1 MRRLLLFAA
10 LSALALAKPE
20 LYKEKEDFHYS
31 RSSSDEGSKS
41 GFYGAQR
48 GNMGGNFER
57 AHNMDSLAQRHLSGA
72 ISQVEGELGEEGSK
86 TRTGSVYTAA
96 NSAGFYG
103 SGNYDLSNLRGRN
116 FQEGTYLD
124 NAHSS
129 LLSNA
134 QYSTQAINRNSHY
147 SNSQF
152 SNSNYRNSHR
162 ASPSQSQ
169 HISDLQA
176 SDGSQGYQQFD
187 YGGQAAAAEIYSK
200 SNGRVASDR
209 YSNDQNAYDQ
219 YNSNALANNEAIINI
234 DTSVHKPKH
243 FQSAYSYHK
252 QWEKH
257 DTKPLIISVP
267 NSNYPKNNDLPIPEN
282 SELYEDAV
290 AQTSNQQFEEAGFN
304 SHNHASSIN
313 SDYSGQSKSSRNSR
327 LSSAANGDA
336 YNQLLAVSDSK
347 PKTYHSSYSYKKS
360 WERRGDPYVIQ
371 PSVRS
376 QVDSDY
382 DATAAQ
388 TLTSNANLL
397 DSQRYTHN
405 QHQSLNAINC
415 QICDEHGYIRVP
427 RSYNVN
433 QYFERAQKHDDQ
445 QITQQIQNSDDLQQG
460 NNQFE
465 TLEDLGQQTQ
475 NQWDNLENLG
485 QQTQDSWGKAEDL
498 SQQTQNNFDKLEDLG
513 QQTQNHWGKLEDL
526 GQQTQNQWDNLENLG
541 QQTQDS
547 WGKADELSQQTQTN
561 FDKLEDLG
569 QQTQNH
575 WGKLEDL
582 GQQTQNQW
590 DNLENLGQQT
600 QDSWGKAD
608 ELSQQTQTNFDKLE
622 DLGQQTQK
630 HWGKLEDLGQQTQ
643 NQRRNLEN
651 LGQQTQDSWG
661 KAEDLS
667 QQTQNNFD
675 KFEDLGQQTQNQWGN
690 LENFGQQ
697 TQDNWD
703 KAKDLSQQTQNNFD
717 KLESFGQQ
725 THHHWNS
732 FSREQN
738 QHSWNKL
745 ENGASNYYHQT
756 QYDLQST
763 NNTARD
769 KVTVET
775 LGQPYILPSS
785 NSQIPNDNS
794 PWNKINNLGPNKF
807 NNPNQFTQLHVNG
820 MDSNHQT
827 FTQTQNIWTVGSRG
841 LNNYNSNT
849 IQVYSNNRPNP
860 QTNYSIANSQFDTND
875 KQHAETTEINWN
887 SNRQTENREANN
899 HISWLNTNTYNH
911 KASQPVSGSDSEH
924 TNGLF
929 NLWNKVEII
938 EKQSGVPKKDKDDS
952 EKVHEDLFTNL
963 NQNQGSTTENTQ
975 NHNLNFFIEKERQFT
990 PSHLK
995 PDEPNSQ
1002 TVNGTISNTTKKP
1015 VKNYISVP
1023 ETEKSDVGRGDIGP
1037 EDTVITAS
1045 EIPNN
1050 GNNEPEAIITSTLKS
1065 TINVTNKKLDHQKES
1080 DLKVTNLFIGENQK
1094 HKIDNSDQEQTN
1106 TFEQQN
1112 VDNQFEIQ
1120 DNTEFNQ
1127 NTFSQFPDF
1136 SIQQSQLEHNFEQL
1150 EDFGQQNNNYHQ
1162 EISSFDQQN
1171 TDSQL
1176 DIGHEETNV
1185 QSQDDGNQSPWKRIG
1200 NIENEHKVSTS
1211 NLEVLPVQ
1219 KEINHNFQATDYIQ
1233 QQNND
1238 HLQNKDSEGSED
1250 HNQNI
1255 NISTTPETVTEKPG
1269 FWKSVGS
1276 KLNNVYSWFSS
1287 S

>member
-1 MRRLLLFAA
+1 
-10 LSALALAKPE
+10 
-20 LYKEKEDFHYS
+20 
-31 RSSSDEGSKS
+31 
-41 GFYGAQR
+41 
-48 GNMGGNFER
+48 MGGNFER

-347 PKTYHSSYSYKKS
+347 PKTYQSSYSYKKS

-415 QICDEHGYIRVP
+415 QICDEHGYVRVP

-465 TLEDLGQQTQ
+465 KLEDLGQQTQ

-547 WGKADELSQQTQTN
+547 WGKPDELSQQTQTN

-643 NQRRNLEN
+643 NHRRNLEN

-661 KAEDLS
+661 KAEDLN

-675 KFEDLGQQTQNQWGN
+675 KLEDLGQQTQNQWGK

-703 KAKDLSQQTQNNFD
+703 KAKDLSQQTQNNFH

-738 QHSWNKL
+738 Q
-745 ENGASNYYHQT
+745 Q
-756 QYDLQST
+756 
-763 NNTARD
+763 
-769 KVTVET
+769 
-775 LGQPYILPSS
+775 
-785 NSQIPNDNS
+785 
-794 PWNKINNLGPNKF
+794 
-807 NNPNQFTQLHVNG
+807 
-820 MDSNHQT
+820 
-827 FTQTQNIWTVGSRG
+827 
-841 LNNYNSNT
+841 
-849 IQVYSNNRPNP
+849 
-860 QTNYSIANSQFDTND
+860 
-875 KQHAETTEINWN
+875 
-887 SNRQTENREANN
+887 
-899 HISWLNTNTYNH
+899 
-911 KASQPVSGSDSEH
+911 
-924 TNGLF
+924 
-929 NLWNKVEII
+929 
-938 EKQSGVPKKDKDDS
+938 
-952 EKVHEDLFTNL
+952 
-963 NQNQGSTTENTQ
+963 
-975 NHNLNFFIEKERQFT
+975 KERQFT

-1112 VDNQFEIQ
+1112 VDNQFENQ

-1276 KLNNVYSWFSS
+1276 KLSNAKDKVYSWFSS

>member
-347 PKTYHSSYSYKKS
+347 PKTYQSSYSYKKS

-415 QICDEHGYIRVP
+415 QICDEHGYVRVP

-465 TLEDLGQQTQ
+465 KLEDLGQQTQ

-547 WGKADELSQQTQTN
+547 WGKPDELSQQTQTN

-661 KAEDLS
+661 KAEDLN

-675 KFEDLGQQTQNQWGN
+675 KLEDLGQQTQNQWGK

-703 KAKDLSQQTQNNFD
+703 KAKDLSQQTQNNFH

-738 QHSWNKL
+738 QH
-745 ENGASNYYHQT
+745 
-756 QYDLQST
+756 
-763 NNTARD
+763 
-769 KVTVET
+769 
-775 LGQPYILPSS
+775 
-785 NSQIPNDNS
+785 
-794 PWNKINNLGPNKF
+794 
-807 NNPNQFTQLHVNG
+807 
-820 MDSNHQT
+820 
-827 FTQTQNIWTVGSRG
+827 
-841 LNNYNSNT
+841 
-849 IQVYSNNRPNP
+849 
-860 QTNYSIANSQFDTND
+860 
-875 KQHAETTEINWN
+875 
-887 SNRQTENREANN
+887 
-899 HISWLNTNTYNH
+899 
-911 KASQPVSGSDSEH
+911 
-924 TNGLF
+924 
-929 NLWNKVEII
+929 
-938 EKQSGVPKKDKDDS
+938 
-952 EKVHEDLFTNL
+952 
-963 NQNQGSTTENTQ
+963 
-975 NHNLNFFIEKERQFT
+975 
-990 PSHLK
+990 
-995 PDEPNSQ
+995 
-1002 TVNGTISNTTKKP
+1002 
-1015 VKNYISVP
+1015 
-1023 ETEKSDVGRGDIGP
+1023 
-1037 EDTVITAS
+1037 
-1045 EIPNN
+1045 
-1050 GNNEPEAIITSTLKS
+1050 
-1065 TINVTNKKLDHQKES
+1065 
-1080 DLKVTNLFIGENQK
+1080 
-1094 HKIDNSDQEQTN
+1094 
-1106 TFEQQN
+1106 
-1112 VDNQFEIQ
+1112 
-1120 DNTEFNQ
+1120 
-1127 NTFSQFPDF
+1127 F

-1276 KLNNVYSWFSS
+1276 KLSNAKDKVYSWFSS